1 MILRPARD
9 GAENGADMSYKKIG
23 KQTVRFSEKPCIL
36 SLIHI
41 YGLEPTIIP
50 ADIQEN
56 LPAIGGMNETVM
68 FLALKK
74 AKAVESLI
82 LSGDKIIAP
91 GSVIIA
97 ADTVVYKDRIMGK
110 PSNFQDAYK
119 MLTCLLYTSRCV

>member
-1 MILRPARD
+1 MNEKNYVLASSSPRRIEMMRD
-9 GAENGADMSYKKIG
+9 
-23 KQTVRFSEKPCIL
+23 
-36 SLIHI
+36 H
-41 YGLEPTIIP
+41 GLEPTIIP

-97 ADTVVYKDRIMGK
+97 ADTVAYKDRIMGK
-110 PSNFQDAYK
+110 PSFQDAYK
-119 MLTCLLYTSRCV
+119 MLTALRGTWHTWLPESPLVCAGRK